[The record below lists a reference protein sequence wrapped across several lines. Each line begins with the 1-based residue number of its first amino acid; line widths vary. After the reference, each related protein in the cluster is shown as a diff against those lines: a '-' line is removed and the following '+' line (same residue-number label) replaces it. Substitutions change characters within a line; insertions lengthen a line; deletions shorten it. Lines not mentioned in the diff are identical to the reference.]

1 MAGLRAWAVL
11 LLVVGAFVV
20 LASGSI
26 FGDKSAGEQFQEGA
40 ETAGSKAGEVVK
52 ESQRQV
58 EDATAQAEENAKSW
72 GDWAKEKITTLSDSA
87 TPVVEEQYGAAKD
100 AADGAA
106 GKSADFGRD
115 VLSKTREVLSKGQDT
130 IKEKFSVYFKKWTSV
145 VQKNYDAYRKGSTPD
160 ILQVVDETKDVAQ
173 ETGSEATDKAKK
185 VGEEASSTTK
195 QATEEAKDKTD
206 DVVETTK
213 QGWEAAKGKS
223 AEAADEAKRNYEAA
237 KEEL

>member
-130 IKEKFSVYFKKWTSV
+130 IKEKFS
-145 VQKNYDAYRKGSTPD
+145 GSTPD